1 MKMCHKCNTMKP
13 RSEFHKH
20 TLSKDGLQSC
30 CRVCGGKM
38 NRSWR
43 DRFGERQAW
52 RHMRNRCNDPK
63 HHAYD
68 RYGGRG
74 IKVCARWAD
83 YDNFLA
89 DMGKRPYRKAELDRI
104 DNNGGYSK
112 DNCRWTDHTTNMRN
126 RRNVTMTMETARLI
140 RAAKKRGGTTQRAI
154 AKAFNITPQQVSEIV
169 LCQTW
174 KETPHERQAAETA
187 AYRKV
192 ETV

>member
-1 MKMCHKCNTMKP
+1 MKMCHKCDTMKP
-13 RSEFHKH
+13 RSEFFRNKI
-20 TLSKDGLQSC
+20 TPDGLQGC
-30 CRVCGGKM
+30 CKM
-38 NRSWR
+38 CCSTYNKRWR

-52 RHMRNRCNDPK
+52 RHMLNRCNDVR

-74 IKVCARWAD
+74 IKVCKRWED

-140 RAAKKRGGTTQRAI
+140 RAAKARGNKTQRAI

-174 KETPHERQAAETA
+174 KETPHERQRAEA
-187 AYRKV
+187 DAYRIR